1 MHCFPGFYPDLDALQ
16 NSDLVRAQVLNAIS
30 ELVVYQDTDQRII
43 WVNKAATESAGS
55 KLEEMQGRHCYEV
68 WHQRIEPCVNCP
80 VCKAMESGQPEKAE
94 IISPDGRAWLIRGYP
109 VKDNGI
115 EVLGA
120 VEVTLEI
127 TQRKQAEQALRE
139 SEDRYKTLIQTSPD
153 AVTVTDIGGRI
164 TYVSH
169 QTLKLHGFRRKEE
182 LLGRQFSDLIAP
194 ESRAQAIIYLRK
206 TVKEGLTR
214 NLEYALLKENGD
226 RFIGEID
233 TAVVKDAQGSPQTF
247 ISVTRD
253 ITDRKETQLQLEA
266 SVKEKEYLL
275 QEIHHRVKN
284 NLQVISSILDMGRM
298 RTEDPEAVDLITN
311 ARSKIQSMAFIHSQL
326 YRSDRFD
333 QIEMGAHIREL
344 LRYLSS
350 VYSTVGAVTCHV
362 DIDEVYLSLTQA
374 IPCALV
380 VNELISNAFK
390 HAFSNGRKGTI
401 EISMEI
407 AAGNTVQISVKDDGA
422 GPGEKFDLAA
432 VDSLGLKL
440 VRNLVERQLKGS
452 IKLIQKQY
460 TEFLI
465 RFPLLIQEEKDGK
478 GPDR

>member
-1 MHCFPGFYPDLDALQ
+1 MSSIGRDPDLQALQ
-16 NSDLVRAQVLNAIS
+16 NSDFVRAQVLNAIS
-30 ELVVYQDTDQRII
+30 ELVVYQDTDHRII
-43 WVNKAATESAGS
+43 WVNKAAIESVGS
-55 KLEEMQGRHCYEV
+55 KIEDMQGCHCYEG
-68 WHQRIEPCVNCP
+68 WHQRIEPCLNCP
-80 VCKAMESGQPEKAE
+80 GAKSIETGHPQKAE
-94 IISPDGRAWLIRGYP
+94 ISSPDGRIWLIRGYP
-109 VKDNGI
+109 VKGNEGD
-115 EVLGA
+115 VLGA

-139 SEDRYKTLIQTSPD
+139 SEDRYKTLIQTSPG

-164 TYVSH
+164 TYVSQ

-182 LLGRQFSDLIAP
+182 LLGRQFADLIAP
-194 ESRAQAIIYLRK
+194 HSRAQAIIYLRK
-206 TVKEGLTR
+206 TLKEGLTR
-214 NLEYALLKENGD
+214 NLEYTLLKKNGD

-233 TAVVKDAQGSPQTF
+233 TAVVKDAQGNPQTF
-247 ISVTRD
+247 IAVTRD
-253 ITDRKETQLQLEA
+253 ITDRKAVQIQLEA

-284 NLQVISSILDMGRM
+284 NLQVISSILDMSRM
-298 RTEDPEAVDLITN
+298 RTDDPEAVDLITN

-333 QIEMGAHIREL
+333 QIEMGTHIREL
-344 LRYLSS
+344 LRYLTT
-350 VYSTVGAVTCHV
+350 VYSAAGVVACHV
-362 DIDEVYLSLTQA
+362 DIKEVYLSLTQA

-390 HAFSNGRKGTI
+390 HAFTNEGEGTI
-401 EISMEI
+401 EVSMEI
-407 AAGNTVQISVKDDGA
+407 AASSTVQISVRDDGV
-422 GPGEKFDLAA
+422 GMGDDFDLAA

-452 IKLIQKQY
+452 IQLIQKQY

>member
-1 MHCFPGFYPDLDALQ
+1 VNSIGRDPDLQALQ
-16 NSDLVRAQVLNAIS
+16 NSDFVRAQVLNAIS
-30 ELVVYQDTDQRII
+30 ELVVYQDTDHRII
-43 WVNKAATESAGS
+43 WVNNAAIESVGS
-55 KLEEMQGRHCYEV
+55 EIEDIRGRHCYEV
-68 WHQRIEPCVNCP
+68 WHQRIEPCLNCP
-80 VCKAMESGQPEKAE
+80 VSKSMETGQPHKAE
-94 IISPDGRAWLIRGYP
+94 ISSPDGRIWLVRGYP
-109 VKDNGI
+109 VKDDGGD
-115 EVLGA
+115 VLGA
-120 VEVTLEI
+120 VEVALEI

-182 LLGRQFSDLIAP
+182 LLGRQFADLIAP
-194 ESRAQAIIYLRK
+194 ESRAQAIIYLHK
-206 TVKEGLTR
+206 TMKEGLTR
-214 NLEYALLKENGD
+214 NLEYTLLKKNGN

-233 TAVVKDAQGSPQTF
+233 TAVVKDAQGNPQTF
-247 ISVTRD
+247 IAVTRD
-253 ITDRKETQLQLEA
+253 ITDRKEVQVQLEA

-284 NLQVISSILDMGRM
+284 NLQVISSILDMSRM
-298 RTEDPEAVDLITN
+298 RTDDSEAVDLITN

-326 YRSDRFD
+326 YRSERFD
-333 QIEMGAHIREL
+333 QIEMGTHIREL
-344 LRYLSS
+344 LRYLTT
-350 VYSTVGAVTCHV
+350 VYSAPGAVSCHV
-362 DIDEVYLSLTQA
+362 DIDEVFLSLTQA

-390 HAFSNGRKGTI
+390 HAFTNEGEGTI
-401 EISMEI
+401 EVSMEI
-407 AAGNTVQISVKDDGA
+407 AAGSTVQIRVRDDGV
-422 GPGEKFDLAA
+422 GTGDDFDLAA

-452 IKLIQKQY
+452 IQLIQKQY